1 MPTKIVLGAQWGDE
15 GKAKVVDYLTLEA
28 DVVVRYQGGANAG
41 HTVIV
46 GDTEFVFH
54 MLPSGI
60 MHEDKACVVGNGVVI
75 DPEAM
80 LAEIDDLDLGGVAHF
95 GQHLA
100 IGAQPRGG
108 DHEGTRL
115 DRPRAHQRMPVGR
128 AG

>member
-1 MPTKIVLGAQWGDE
+1 MGARWGDE

-54 MLPSGI
+54 MIPSGI
-60 MHEDKACVVGNGVVI
+60 MHEDKACVVDNGVVI

-80 LAEIDDLDLGGVAHF
+80 LAEIED
-95 GQHLA
+95 Q
-100 IGAQPRGG
+100 IG
-108 DHEGTRL
+108 
-115 DRPRAHQRMPVGR
+115 RAHV
-128 AG
+128 